1 MSSNKKNL
9 QGGIANLLGGADR
22 QRATGSE
29 PKPSEQPQT
38 EQTEGASS
46 TAPNFKVKP
55 TTEQDEQDLINSIE
69 DAKLR
74 AALEA
79 RRKEGRG
86 RPRKNTD
93 ATGKRTDGYSRTSF
107 IIKDTT
113 WAKIR
118 EIAFRKTLTMKE
130 IVELALEMLIK
141 EYEKTNGEVTP
152 HPERYKGDIHDI
164 FKPQQE
170 DRK

>member
-1 MSSNKKNL
+1 MSSNKKDL

-22 QRATGSE
+22 QRATGAE
-29 PKPSEQPQT
+29 PQPAEQQP
-38 EQTEGASS
+38 QTEGASS
-46 TAPNFKVKP
+46 TAPDFKVQP
-55 TTEQDEQDLINSIE
+55 TTKKDEEDLINPIE

-152 HPERYKGDIHDI
+152 HPEKYKGDIHDI

>member
-1 MSSNKKNL
+1 MSSNKKDL

-22 QRATGSE
+22 QRATGAE
-29 PKPSEQPQT
+29 PQPSEQQP
-38 EQTEGASS
+38 QTEGASS
-46 TAPNFKVKP
+46 TAPDFKVQP
-55 TTEQDEQDLINSIE
+55 TTKKDEEDLINSIE

-152 HPERYKGDIHDI
+152 HPEKYKGDIHGI

>member
-1 MSSNKKNL
+1 MSSNKKDL

-22 QRATGSE
+22 QRATGAE
-29 PKPSEQPQT
+29 PQPSEQQP
-38 EQTEGASS
+38 QTEGASS
-46 TAPNFKVKP
+46 TAPDFKVQP
-55 TTEQDEQDLINSIE
+55 TTKKDEEDLINSIE
-69 DAKLR
+69 DAQLR

>member
-1 MSSNKKNL
+1 MSSNKKDL

-22 QRATGSE
+22 QRATGEE
-29 PKPSEQPQT
+29 PQPSEQQP
-38 EQTEGASS
+38 QTEGASS
-46 TAPNFKVKP
+46 TAPDFKVQP
-55 TTEQDEQDLINSIE
+55 TTKKDEEDLINSIE

-152 HPERYKGDIHDI
+152 HPEKYRGDIHDI

>member
-1 MSSNKKNL
+1 MSSNKKDL

-22 QRATGSE
+22 QRATGAE
-29 PKPSEQPQT
+29 PQPSEQQP
-38 EQTEGASS
+38 QTEGASS
-46 TAPNFKVKP
+46 TAPDFKVQP
-55 TTEQDEQDLINSIE
+55 TTKKDEEDLINSIE

>member
-1 MSSNKKNL
+1 MSSNKKDL

-22 QRATGSE
+22 QRATGAE
-29 PKPSEQPQT
+29 PQPSEQQP
-38 EQTEGASS
+38 QTEGASS
-46 TAPNFKVKP
+46 TAPDFKVQP
-55 TTEQDEQDLINSIE
+55 TTKKDEEDLINSIE

-152 HPERYKGDIHDI
+152 HPEKYKGDIHDI

>member
-1 MSSNKKNL
+1 MSSNKKDL

-55 TTEQDEQDLINSIE
+55 TTKQDEQDLINSIE
-69 DAKLR
+69 DAQLR

-141 EYEKTNGEVTP
+141 EYEKTNGEITP
-152 HPERYKGDIHDI
+152 HPEKYKGDIHDI

-170 DRK
+170 ERK

>member
-1 MSSNKKNL
+1 MSSNKKDL

-22 QRATGSE
+22 QRSTGAE
-29 PKPSEQPQT
+29 PQPSEQQP
-38 EQTEGASS
+38 QTEGASS
-46 TAPNFKVKP
+46 TAPDFKVQP
-55 TTEQDEQDLINSIE
+55 TTKKDEEDLINSIE
-69 DAKLR
+69 DAQLR

-152 HPERYKGDIHDI
+152 HPEKYKGDIHDI

>member
-1 MSSNKKNL
+1 MSSNKKDL

-22 QRATGSE
+22 QRATGAE
-29 PKPSEQPQT
+29 PQPSEQQP
-38 EQTEGASS
+38 QTEGASS
-46 TAPNFKVKP
+46 TAPDFKVQP
-55 TTEQDEQDLINSIE
+55 TTKKDEEDLINSIE
-69 DAKLR
+69 DAQLR

-141 EYEKTNGEVTP
+141 EYEKTNGEITP
-152 HPERYKGDIHDI
+152 HPEKYKGDIHDI

-170 DRK
+170 ERK